1 MMVRS
6 TLIPSLLSAL
16 LLTIPEGSAAAE
28 QRVVW
33 IKKADCAWLVKH
45 EPAPDIA
52 YQPGVDVHGRPVAPA
67 DLDASSLRLP
77 ERTRIAITVDLQ
89 ERFGIPTNSALF
101 EGEVA
106 VGEVVV
112 EGDRITFNG
121 EPLYDPEIRALA
133 EGCRR
138 SEADRR

>member
-1 MMVRS
+1 MMARS
-6 TLIPSLLSAL
+6 ALISSLLSVL
-16 LLTIPEGSAAAE
+16 LLTIAEGSAAAE

-45 EPAPDIA
+45 EPAPDTA
-52 YQPGVDVHGRPVAPA
+52 YQPGVDVEGRPVAPA
-67 DLDASSLRLP
+67 DLDAQRLQLP

-89 ERFGIPTNSALF
+89 DRFGIPANSALF

-112 EGDRITFNG
+112 RGDQITFNG

-138 SEADRR
+138 SAPDPQ